1 MLYTFSTVAFEWF
14 IDSYWTAKVTLKPA
28 GLYVGGT
35 LVSASDKRLKWN
47 EKPLVKALDISNK
60 LEPVEYDQT
69 FDLVE
74 HYTPETPQS
83 HQCGFI
89 AQSVE
94 KVEELKYIV
103 GGGEIGEDGK
113 ESLRGINY
121 NVIFTYAAK
130 RHTRVEPNSK
140 GATGANKRATTTD
153 QNHLLTNSAA
163 IIS

>member
-1 MLYTFSTVAFEWF
+1 MV
-14 IDSYWTAKVTLKPA
+14 
-28 GLYVGGT
+28 
-35 LVSASDKRLKWN
+35 N
-47 EKPLVKALDISNK
+47 ALDIIAI

-69 FDLVE
+69 FNLVE
-74 HYTPETPQS
+74 IYTPETPQS

-94 KVEELKYIV
+94 KIEELKHIV
-103 GGGEIGEDGK
+103 EGGEIGEDGK

-121 NVIFTYAAK
+121 NAIFTYAVK
-130 RHTRVEPNSK
+130 
-140 GATGANKRATTTD
+140 ATQELSHIVKAQQVQINELREQL